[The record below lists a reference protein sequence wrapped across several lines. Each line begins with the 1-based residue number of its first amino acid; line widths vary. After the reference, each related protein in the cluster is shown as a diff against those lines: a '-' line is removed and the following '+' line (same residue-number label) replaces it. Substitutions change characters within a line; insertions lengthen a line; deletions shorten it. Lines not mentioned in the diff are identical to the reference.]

1 MWDWLTINPA
11 FTMEFCMPK
20 GMKSQEKIKAQRHRT
35 GWRHCFFYSVLNS
48 GGSDVTILD
57 FYCTTITNYKNIYDN
72 RIVMFTRNLKKTLK
86 NNYYQSEPSIHIN
99 FINSVHAVFTCL
111 QCNTMELKQQT
122 TQDHHTTTTVFHCC
136 YDVLI
141 MKCFV
146 TFTTDITG
154 CKPSKMFT
162 FVSLVHT
169 LFPQKSSWS
178 FFGKHEPLS
187 SLVSSGL
194 YLLNSFW
201 TFVLHY
207 VLPHMFVCIF
217 ATKLIQRNLVTF
229 SYLHKCT
236 ILWTKHIVCT
246 HQTLTFY

>member
-154 CKPSKMFT
+154 CKPSKNVYFCFISPHIISPKVLLIFFWQT
-162 FVSLVHT
+162 WAFE
-169 LFPQKSSWS
+169 
-178 FFGKHEPLS
+178 FFGQQWFVPTKFF
-187 SLVSSGL
+187 
-194 YLLNSFW
+194 LNFCVALCPS
-201 TFVLHY
+201 TYVCLHICNKTN
-207 VLPHMFVCIF
+207 PE
-217 ATKLIQRNLVTF
+217 KF
-229 SYLHKCT
+229 SN
-236 ILWTKHIVCT
+236 
-246 HQTLTFY
+246 F

>member
-1 MWDWLTINPA
+1 
-11 FTMEFCMPK
+11 MEFCMSK

-35 GWRHCFFYSVLNS
+35 GWRHCFFYSVVNS

-72 RIVMFTRNLKKTLK
+72 RIVMFTRNLKKPLK

-154 CKPSKMFT
+154 CKPSKNVYFCFISPHISPKVLLIFFWQT
-162 FVSLVHT
+162 WAFE
-169 LFPQKSSWS
+169 
-178 FFGKHEPLS
+178 FFG
-187 SLVSSGL
+187 LVSSGL

-207 VLPHMFVCIF
+207 VFPHMFVCIF
-217 ATKLIQRNLVTF
+217 ATKLIQSNLVTF

-236 ILWTKHIVCT
+236 ILWTNHIVCT